1 MKILIMLLALALM
14 VATAEVRC
22 AEAALPQESVYQL
35 GDSFSDHNGQDFAL
49 ASRRGK
55 PQLVA
60 MFYTSCRYV
69 CPLIIDSAKA
79 VEHSLDADQRQHLQ
93 VLLISMDPDRDD
105 VAALKATAQ
114 ARRLDSS
121 RWTLARTSR
130 DGVRRVAALL
140 GVRYRA
146 LADGEF
152 NHTSALVLLDDD
164 GRVLARTEK
173 LGTAPD
179 PAFMQQVRA
188 ALGSQHATAPDA
200 GSAPD

>member
-1 MKILIMLLALALM
+1 MRILIVLLALAM
-14 VATAEVRC
+14 MSVIHAEPP
-22 AEAALPQESVYQL
+22 LPPESVYQL
-35 GDSFSDHNGQDFAL
+35 RDTFTDQNDQSFELVA
-49 ASRRGK
+49 RRGK

-79 VEHSLDADQRQHLQ
+79 VEHTLDADERQQLR
-93 VLLISMDPDRDD
+93 VLLISMDPERDD

-114 ARRLDSS
+114 ARKLDPA
-121 RWTLARTSR
+121 RWTLARIER

-152 NHTSALVLLDDD
+152 NHTSALVLLDGE

-173 LGTAPD
+173 LGTRPD
-179 PAFMQQVRA
+179 PEFMQRVQA
-188 ALGSQHATAPDA
+188 AL
-200 GSAPD
+200 SAHRALLEESAVDSR